1 MKILITTDTFYPMIN
16 GVVISTVNLFNE
28 LKRLGHDV
36 RILTLSNTG
45 KERIEGDIYYLKA
58 FKVKVYPDARVK
70 HIIVGD
76 LEKNIIDWRPDV
88 IHSQTEFSTL
98 IAARYISKKT
108 KAIHIHTYHTMYE
121 EYLNYIFKGKLIRP
135 KMVGKI
141 VKVLFNRMNA
151 IIIPTQKMKDC
162 LIGFNIEVPL
172 YIVPTGLDIAKFKR
186 RITTEEK
193 ENLIKEYKLE
203 NKKLLIYVG
212 RIAKEKNIDE
222 IIKYYSEISMQIHNL
237 KLMIVGGG
245 PYLDKLKELV
255 DNLGIA
261 DNVIFT
267 GMVDP
272 NDIYKYYQIGHIFVT
287 SSKSETQGLTYIEA
301 LASGVPVVCRRDKV
315 VEGLIIEG
323 KNGYTYTNVDEFR
336 NAVYKLTS
344 DEGHRKEAI
353 KAAESKAEEYSSE
366 IFGKAIYSVYEEI
379 KLKNKKTR
387 NQVDDIKVNSIISRI
402 F

>member
-16 GVVISTVNLFNE
+16 GVVISTFNLFNE

-76 LEKNIIDWRPDV
+76 LEKDLIDWKPDV

-108 KAIHIHTYHTMYE
+108 RAIHVHTYHTMYE
-121 EYLNYIFKGKLIRP
+121 EYLNYIFKGKLIKP

-141 VKVLFNRMNA
+141 VKVLFNKMNA
-151 IIIPTQKMKDC
+151 IIVPTQKMKDC
-162 LIGFNIEVPL
+162 LIKFNVEVPL
-172 YIVPTGLDIAKFKR
+172 YIVPTGLDIKKFKQ
-186 RITTEEK
+186 RITIEQK
-193 ENLIKEYKLE
+193 KSLLKEYNLE

-222 IIKYYSEISMQIHNL
+222 VIKYYYEISTKIDNL

-245 PYLDKLKELV
+245 PYLDILKELV
-255 DNLGIA
+255 DNLGIQ
-261 DNVIFT
+261 DDVVFT

-272 NDIYKYYQIGHIFVT
+272 NEIYKYYQIGHIFIT
-287 SSKSETQGLTYIEA
+287 SSRSETQGLTYIEA
-301 LASGVPVVCRRDKV
+301 LASGVPVVCRSDKAV
-315 VEGLIIEG
+315 DGLIIEG
-323 KNGYTYTNVDEFR
+323 ENGYTYTNVDQFR
-336 NAVYKLTS
+336 VAVYRLIS
-344 DEGHRKEAI
+344 DEGHRKKAIEAAQI
-353 KAAESKAEEYSSE
+353 KAEEYSCE

-379 KLKNKKTR
+379 ILNEKKFR
-387 NQVDDIKVNSIISRI
+387 KSSQSYKVNEIIGKI

>member
-16 GVVISTVNLFNE
+16 GVVISTANLFNE
-28 LKRLGHDV
+28 LKKLGHDV
-36 RILTLSNTG
+36 RVLTLSNTG
-45 KERIEGDIYYLKA
+45 KERIEGNIYYLKA

-76 LEKNIIDWRPDV
+76 LEKNIIDWKPDV

-121 EYLNYIFKGKLIRP
+121 EYLNYIFKGKLIKP

-151 IIIPTQKMKDC
+151 VIIPTQKMKDC
-162 LIGFNIEVPL
+162 LLRFNIDVPL
-172 YIVPTGLDIAKFKR
+172 YIVPTGLNIAKFKR
-186 RITTEEK
+186 RITMEEK
-193 ENLIKEYKLE
+193 ENLLKKYKFE

-222 IIKYYSEISMQIHNL
+222 VIRYYSEISTQMDNL

-261 DNVIFT
+261 DNVVFT

-272 NDIYKYYQIGHIFVT
+272 NEIYKYYQIGHIFIT
-287 SSKSETQGLTYIEA
+287 SSRSETQGLTYIEA
-301 LASGVPVVCRRDKV
+301 LASGVPVVCRRDQV
-315 VEGLIIEG
+315 VDGLIIEG
-323 KNGYTYTNVDEFR
+323 KNGYTYTNVDQFK
-336 NAVYKLTS
+336 NAVYRLIS
-344 DEGHRKEAI
+344 DEGHWKEAVD
-353 KAAESKAEEYSSE
+353 AAQRKAEEYSCE
-366 IFGKAIYSVYEEI
+366 IFGKRIYSVYEEI
-379 KLKNKKTR
+379 KLNEKRTQKSS
-387 NQVDDIKVNSIISRI
+387 QSYKVNDIIGKI